1 MWEGGVSDPRDGRR
15 DRFEGGLG
23 RDWAGMCRAE
33 VLREAGG
40 NMGLGLWVQR
50 ELDGV
55 EGRSGSSPRAETES

>member
-1 MWEGGVSDPRDGRR
+1 
-15 DRFEGGLG
+15 
-23 RDWAGMCRAE
+23 MCRTK
-33 VLREAGG
+33 VLGEAGG